1 MRRLKMLVLTVMLV
15 FSITACGKEDTSL
28 KNEETGGEIVSDK
41 EDSSA
46 TENENTGDYIS
57 YDDLTRTETLYV
69 WPDDGDSFGY
79 AIDCPDV
86 LFDSY
91 GWGIGSEDSTDY
103 SIVVAHQE
111 RPVLNSGMSLEEA
124 FLDVLNGEDAYHAI
138 LRSVFLAS
146 YGEVEPEMETVTLD
160 SGQEAIRFSGM
171 QSQYDYGYD
180 EECPI
185 YGYCVFCGN
194 APVIV
199 SYIVLDPDEV
209 DEDTVDMLADYVD
222 RMVNT
227 IRIVE

>member
-1 MRRLKMLVLTVMLV
+1 MRRLKMLIFMVVLV
-15 FSITACGKEDTSL
+15 FSITACEKEDASL
-28 KNEETGGEIVSDK
+28 KNAEDGEAIVSDK
-41 EDSSA
+41 EDDA
-46 TENENTGDYIS
+46 ETEKVNTGDYIS
-57 YDDLTRTETLYV
+57 YDDLTRTETLYI
-69 WPDDGDSFGY
+69 WPDDGDDFGY

-86 LFDSY
+86 MFDSY

-124 FLDVLNGEDAYHAI
+124 FLDLLNGEDAYHAI
-138 LRSVFLAS
+138 LRSVVLAT

-160 SGQEAIRFSGM
+160 CGKEAIRFSGI
-171 QSQYDYGYD
+171 QSQYDYGFD

-185 YGYCVFCGN
+185 YGYCVFCGD

-199 SYIVLDPDEV
+199 SYIILNPDEV
-209 DEDTVDMLADYVD
+209 DDDTVDTLKDYVD